1 MVAGRWFISMFAI
14 IPLCIGS
21 FCTQVTFAI
30 HTHPFV
36 IHTVVPVA
44 VIPCPCRNPSSSV
57 QSRVLLIQSR
67 AILIHIC
74 TLPPYHIHIPP
85 VCRQGHHA
93 WVWLSGHD

>member
-67 AILIHIC
+67 AFLIHSNMY
-74 TLPPYHIHIPP
+74 TPTVPYPYSTGMP
-85 VCRQGHHA
+85 TRTSCMCMV
-93 WVWLSGHD
+93 VWT